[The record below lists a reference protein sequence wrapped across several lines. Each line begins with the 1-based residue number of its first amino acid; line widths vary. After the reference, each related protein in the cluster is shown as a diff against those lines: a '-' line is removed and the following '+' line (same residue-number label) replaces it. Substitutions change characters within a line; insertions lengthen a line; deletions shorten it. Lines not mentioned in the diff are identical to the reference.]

1 MNLKKAVAFML
12 IACALS
18 APMFAII
25 KQAIGFA
32 GTMPTL
38 LVHFLFAGIFTGLF
52 ALRVPKTQRKVQKKG
67 LFSLRAVFWLMTTVG
82 IFSSTGVMP
91 VVHVSLLLNTAP
103 LFVPLISLVFL
114 KERLS
119 LPLVASICIGFFGV
133 FLFLQPIG
141 TISLFGAA
149 LGLIAAFASAASMV
163 LTRELVKH
171 NHPLVLSF
179 FLFAIGAGF
188 MLVLLP
194 WAFGAISLKLL
205 SYGLASGL
213 LFAVEL
219 YFFTIAFKYAPASW
233 LGPFNYA
240 GVLVSA
246 LVSYIT
252 VGHTPSMLGWMGIT
266 LVTLG
271 GSLTFLIPS
280 FQQRLFKL
288 LKLEK

>member
-1 MNLKKAVAFML
+1 ML

-18 APMFAII
+18 APMFAVI

-38 LVHFLFAGIFTGLF
+38 LVHFLFAGLFTGLF
-52 ALRVPKTQRKVQKKG
+52 ALKVPRAQWKIQKKG
-67 LFSLRAVFWLMTTVG
+67 LFSLRTVFWLMTTVG
-82 IFSSTGVMP
+82 IFASTGVMP

-103 LFVPLISLVFL
+103 LFVPLLSLFFL

-119 LPLVASICIGFFGV
+119 IPLVASICIGFFGV

-141 TISLFGAA
+141 SISLFGAV
-149 LGLIAAFASAASMV
+149 LGLVAAFASASSMV
-163 LTRELVKH
+163 LTRELVKY
-171 NHPLVLSF
+171 NHPLILAF
-179 FLFAIGAGF
+179 FLFVVGAAF
-188 MLVLLP
+188 MALLLP
-194 WAFGAISLKLL
+194 WTFAPISLKLL
-205 SYGLASGL
+205 GHGLISGF

-219 YFFTIAFKYAPASW
+219 YFFTNAFKYAPASW

-246 LVSYIT
+246 FVSYVTI
-252 VGHTPSMLGWMGIT
+252 GHIPSTLGWTGIA

-271 GSLTFLIPS
+271 GSLTFLIPTL
-280 FQQRLFKL
+280 QERL
-288 LKLEK
+288 LKLFRLEK